1 MKSST
6 SSREGATR
14 ARAQVRSYVASLPP
28 GARRSLKAVR
38 DAIRSA
44 ATDADDG
51 FSYGIP
57 AFALNGRPFIWYAAW
72 KHHLSLYPM
81 TGAMKR
87 ALGNEIK
94 GYDISKGTIRFP
106 LNEPVPTALV
116 KRLVKARIAELRR
129 KGADA

>member
-1 MKSST
+1 M
-6 SSREGATR
+6 
-14 ARAQVRSYVASLPP
+14 
-28 GARRSLKAVR
+28 R